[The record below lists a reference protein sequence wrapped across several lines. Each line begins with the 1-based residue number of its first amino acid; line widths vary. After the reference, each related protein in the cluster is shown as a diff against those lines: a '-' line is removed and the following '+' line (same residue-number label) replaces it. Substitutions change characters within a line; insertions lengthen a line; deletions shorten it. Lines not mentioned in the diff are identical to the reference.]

1 MRLAVVG
8 ATGAVGRTMLAI
20 LEERGFPLDELV
32 PLASERTA
40 GTRLSF
46 QGEEHTVEVLTPEA
60 LRGVDIALSSCGS
73 SVASTWIPQAASAGT
88 VCIDNSSAF
97 RMDPAAALTIPE
109 VNPESLT
116 SPPGSYSF
124 GHYPRPRVIAVPN
137 CTIITTL
144 MAVAPRHRAAGLRSL
159 MLTSYQSASGAGAKG
174 VRELAEQIEKLAGHE
189 DELVH
194 PDVETLPSGPV
205 FGKTIAYNVLAK
217 IDIFDKESGST
228 FEEIKMQREARRI
241 LSLPDLDIAAT
252 CVRVPVPVGHSVSIH
267 ATFDRPISPDE
278 VRSVLSGAPGVQLRD
293 DPAHDV
299 YPSPLEAAGIDD
311 VLVGRVR
318 QAVGHEDAL
327 LMFACGDNL
336 RKGAALNAVQ
346 IAEQIVA

>member
-20 LEERGFPLDELV
+20 LEERAFPLDVLV

-46 QGEEHTVEVLTPEA
+46 RGEEHTVGVLSPEA

-73 SVASTWIPQAASAGT
+73 SVASTWIPQSASAGT

-109 VNPESLT
+109 VNPESLA
-116 SPPGSYSF
+116 G
-124 GHYPRPRVIAVPN
+124 RPRIIAVPN
-137 CTIITTL
+137 CTIITAL
-144 MAVAPRHRAAGLRSL
+144 MAVAPLHRAAGLRSL
-159 MLTSYQSASGAGAKG
+159 IMSSYQSVSGAGAKG
-174 VRELAEQIEKLAGHE
+174 VRELTEQIEKLAGHE
-189 DELVH
+189 DELAS
-194 PDVETLPSGPV
+194 PDVESLPFGPV

-217 IDIFDKESGST
+217 IDVFDAESGST
-228 FEEIKMQREARRI
+228 FEEIKMEREAKRI
-241 LSLPDLDIAAT
+241 LSMPDLDIVAT

-267 ATFDRPISPDE
+267 ATFDHAISPAE
-278 VRSVLSGAPGVQLRD
+278 ARSVLSGAPGVQLRD
-293 DPAHDV
+293 DPAYDV

-318 QAVGHEDAL
+318 QPAGHDDAL
-327 LMFACGDNL
+327 LLFACGDNL

-346 IAEQIVA
+346 IAERIVA